1 MGVNERGQ
9 LWAVKGQLFV
19 TPKLLWDS
27 WYQRKAGEGGD
38 LLENLSAREPIG
50 EL

>member
-9 LWAVKGQLFV
+9 LRAVKGQL
-19 TPKLLWDS
+19 LLLLAS

-38 LLENLSAREPIG
+38 LLENLSAGEPVG

>member
-9 LWAVKGQLFV
+9 LRAVKGQLFV
-19 TPKLLWDS
+19 TVALLAS
-27 WYQRKAGEGGD
+27 WCERKAGEGGD
-38 LLENLSAREPIG
+38 LLENLSAGEPVG